1 MIKFC
6 ENGANMQKLKV
17 TKFQIHGVSGYG
29 ENYKSISWGL
39 GRGVRLPPP
48 PKVDIVLN
56 TLESN
61 GINIKSAQNFLHIM
75 FKHR

>member
-17 TKFQIHGVSGYG
+17 TKFQIHGVRGYG

-61 GINIKSAQNFLHIM
+61 GINIKSAQNLLHIM